1 MALSQ
6 FTYTLPAPL
15 FPQQLSNAPFPQS
28 PSPGLFKFTRWWLPV
43 SDFSLVKSRGLQLA
57 CPWAEC
63 KAKLGRWQEW
73 GRHILS
79 HLPDCVYCP
88 APNCPWRGR
97 RKEALKMHISNS
109 KGKCGN
115 SKKECMIY
123 DANLVAKWIRENSVS
138 IEIAEMFAL
147 NFVKEKAKELGKENL
162 WTDLWRY
169 DGAAMTNEISD
180 RRHFGRG
187 FADRSRCNCPY
198 LRNNDDDTRP
208 PPKQTKSREIW

>member
-1 MALSQ
+1 
-6 FTYTLPAPL
+6 
-15 FPQQLSNAPFPQS
+15 
-28 PSPGLFKFTRWWLPV
+28 
-43 SDFSLVKSRGLQLA
+43 
-57 CPWAEC
+57 
-63 KAKLGRWQEW
+63 
-73 GRHILS
+73 
-79 HLPDCVYCP
+79 
-88 APNCPWRGR
+88 
-97 RKEALKMHISNS
+97 
-109 KGKCGN
+109 
-115 SKKECMIY
+115 MIY

-169 DGAAMTNEISD
+169 DGAAVTNEISD

-208 PPKQTKSREIW
+208 PPGPLKIPVKVGYRFWPFWALTGGPKLTQIGGLMGGFGTRHPKKSLDGWTSVSNL